1 MSSGLI
7 MADNSSNGAANS
19 TLASGSRSNTGG
31 GGMNEAGPLDEIAY
45 WHARARDLG
54 NIRLQLNRSDV
65 SHIVSVLRQAK
76 SFYYL

>member
-1 MSSGLI
+1 MMSSNN
-7 MADNSSNGAANS
+7 NSGGNGTSNNS
-19 TLASGSRSNTGG
+19 GSASGGGG